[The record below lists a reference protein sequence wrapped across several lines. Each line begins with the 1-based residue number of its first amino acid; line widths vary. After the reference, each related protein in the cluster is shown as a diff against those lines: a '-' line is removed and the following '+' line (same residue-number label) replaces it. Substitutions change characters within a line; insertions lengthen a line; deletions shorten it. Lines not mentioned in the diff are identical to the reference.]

1 MSARPADVID
11 TINRLVRVSR
21 NSMRE
26 TGREPS
32 SDELA
37 RMVGLST
44 EKIDRLLEIARMP
57 IRFGR

>member
-21 NSMRE
+21 DSMRE

-32 SDELA
+32 SEELA
-37 RMVGLST
+37 RMVGLSI
-44 EKIDRLLEIARMP
+44 EQVDRLLKIARTP
-57 IRFGR
+57 VRFDH